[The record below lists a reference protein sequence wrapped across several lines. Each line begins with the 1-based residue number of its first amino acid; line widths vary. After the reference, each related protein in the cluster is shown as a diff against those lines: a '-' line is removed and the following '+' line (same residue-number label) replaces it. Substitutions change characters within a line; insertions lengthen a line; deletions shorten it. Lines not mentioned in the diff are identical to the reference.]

1 MKIGS
6 LKEAHLRNA
15 RDIFLFDCR
24 VLGLDSQ
31 TLHAYR
37 DVLGSFVHFTG
48 NLLVKDLTPDH
59 LRLYISNLS
68 DGPSE
73 GEEHSSVVTYHYAVI
88 HEWIGWLY
96 AQEFVT
102 QRSSSVMPPDLNS
115 HSLRSRRILPYC
127 A

>member
-1 MKIGS
+1 MK
-6 LKEAHLRNA
+6 ETHLRNA
-15 RDIFLFDCR
+15 RSIFLFDCR
-24 VLGLDSQ
+24 VLGLDSE
-31 TLHAYR
+31 TLRTYR

-48 NLLVKDLTPDH
+48 DLLVKDLTSDH
-59 LRLYISNLS
+59 LGLYIANLS

-73 GEEHSSVVTYHYAVI
+73 GEEHTGMVIYHYTII

-102 QRSSSVMPPDLNS
+102 QRNSFITPPNLSNL
-115 HSLRSRRILPYC
+115 SLRSRTILPYC